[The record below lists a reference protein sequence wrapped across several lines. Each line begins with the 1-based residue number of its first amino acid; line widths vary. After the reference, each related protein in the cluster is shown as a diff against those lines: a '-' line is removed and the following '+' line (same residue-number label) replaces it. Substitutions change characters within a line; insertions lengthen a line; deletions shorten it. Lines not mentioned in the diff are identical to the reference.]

1 LITHNSTRYHCTRSS
16 TEEFEDTK
24 GAIRIRISKNNRQ
37 HNGQKKKGQKD
48 KQRSTKYR
56 HQIKDCVTRTPLKT
70 GNELLHLPLSHL
82 PSLIQKWRNSKPKS
96 TPKPRSTPI
105 IVVLLEFIDITDKG
119 LLY

>member
-1 LITHNSTRYHCTRSS
+1 LTTHNSTRNHCTRSS

-56 HQIKDCVTRTPLKT
+56 HQIKDRVTRTPLKT

-82 PSLIQKWRNSKPKS
+82 PSLKQMILQIKACYIKFLKQPGEIYDSVYCLFHKC
-96 TPKPRSTPI
+96 
-105 IVVLLEFIDITDKG
+105 
-119 LLY
+119 